1 MYVNKTRVEH
11 YTYPWKN
18 GKKSNNLHLENKL
31 DINEANNLKRLLPVI
46 DEFEDTVAQHSSSTV
61 ELTIK
66 IIEDK

>member
-1 MYVNKTRVEH
+1 MYVSKTKVEH

-18 GKKSNNLHLENKL
+18 GKRGTTLHLENKL

-46 DEFEDTVAQHSSSTV
+46 EEFEDTVAQHSSSTV

>member
-1 MYVNKTRVEH
+1 MYISKTKVEH

-18 GKKSNNLHLENKL
+18 GKRGSNLKLENTL
-31 DINEANNLKRLLPVI
+31 NINEANNLKRLLPVI
-46 DEFEDTVAQHSSSTV
+46 DEFEDTVAPHSSSTV

>member
-1 MYVNKTRVEH
+1 MT
-11 YTYPWKN
+11 
-18 GKKSNNLHLENKL
+18 ENKL

-46 DEFEDTVAQHSSSTV
+46 DEFEDTVAQHGSTTI

>member
-1 MYVNKTRVEH
+1 MYVSKTKIEH

-18 GKKSNNLHLENKL
+18 GKRGSNLKLENSL
-31 DINEANNLKRLLPVI
+31 NINEANNLKRLLPVI